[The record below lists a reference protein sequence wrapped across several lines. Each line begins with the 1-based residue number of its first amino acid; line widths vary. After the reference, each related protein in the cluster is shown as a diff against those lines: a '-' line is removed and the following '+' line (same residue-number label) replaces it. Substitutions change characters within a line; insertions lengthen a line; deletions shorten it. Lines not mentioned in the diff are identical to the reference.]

1 MLISNRLNFAGK
13 YLFSNVTNQSYG
25 IMFIINATLLFLSI
39 VYTALRLEWRTS
51 ERQRPLREADNII
64 VDYFD
69 YNHAVETF
77 QTLFKKRPF
86 NRRTYL
92 LLCIV
97 SMGLYTFQRE
107 EKSMSYLYLQLA
119 LKWTF
124 DQISYFR
131 TYQSALQDVVL
142 LVAIPF
148 LSTYLGWRDTV
159 IIMLGALCHSAARL
173 FFALGRTTAL
183 IYIGKNL
190 YIIYFL
196 LSKFFYT
203 V

>member
-1 MLISNRLNFAGK
+1 
-13 YLFSNVTNQSYG
+13 
-25 IMFIINATLLFLSI
+25 MFIINATLLFLSI
-39 VYTALRLEWRTS
+39 VYTASRLEWRTS

-77 QTLFKKRPF
+77 QTLFKKRPS
-86 NRRTYL
+86 NRRMYL

-159 IIMLGALCHSAARL
+159 IIMLGAICHSIARL
-173 FFALGRTTAL
+173 FFALGTTTQL
-183 IYIGKNL
+183 IYIGK
-190 YIIYFL
+190 
-196 LSKFFYT
+196 
-203 V
+203 